1 VSYIVEATLDGL
13 DQRLMPVLDLWQ
25 RAVEA
30 GRPLR
35 RRDLDPLAFHHLL
48 ATSYLVDVVHHA
60 PAASHDA
67 GPRRRCRYRYRLI
80 GSRIVER
87 LGRDRTGWWLDE
99 VYPPETFRMVV
110 ESFDEVV
117 RRRAPVRSRG
127 DTGFA
132 GSRAH
137 YLFDALELPLVGDG
151 MDDPD
156 RITAIFGVLCL
167 TLWSELE
174 R

>member
-1 VSYIVEATLDGL
+1 MSYIVEATLDGL
-13 DQRLMPVLDLWQ
+13 DQRLMPVLAIWQ
-25 RAVEA
+25 RATGA

-35 RRDLDPLAFHHLL
+35 RRDLDPLAFPHLL
-48 ATSYLVDVVHHA
+48 ATSYLIDVIRQGHEDAGGHHA
-60 PAASHDA
+60 I
-67 GPRRRCRYRYRLI
+67 RYRYRLI
-80 GSRIVER
+80 GSTIVER

-99 VYPPETFRMVV
+99 VYPPETFRMVAR
-110 ESFDEVV
+110 SFDEVI
-117 RRRAPVRSRG
+117 RRRAPVRSHG

-132 GSRAH
+132 NSRAH

-167 TLWSELE
+167 TLWPGIEP
-174 R
+174 

>member
-1 VSYIVEATLDGL
+1 MSYIVEATLDGL
-13 DQRLMPVLDLWQ
+13 DQRLMPVLDIWQ
-25 RAVEA
+25 RTSGA

-35 RRDLDPLAFHHLL
+35 RRDLDPLAFPHLL
-48 ATSYLVDVVHHA
+48 ATSYLIDVVRQEEDADGH
-60 PAASHDA
+60 PAI
-67 GPRRRCRYRYRLI
+67 RYRYRLI
-80 GSRIVER
+80 GSTIVER

-99 VYPPETFRMVV
+99 VYPPETFRMVAQ
-110 ESFDEVV
+110 SFDEVV
-117 RRRAPVRSRG
+117 RRGAPVRSRG

-167 TLWSELE
+167 TLSTEA
-174 R
+174 